1 MKMGLNMRIALS
13 LLRARLRQSVVAA
26 AGVTFGIAMFITLI
40 SFMTGLNEM
49 LDGLVLNRTPHI
61 RLYNEVKAN
70 EEQPLTLHNEYRDD
84 MLVIRSV
91 RPRDRGNGIYN
102 ASEMLEVIRKDSRVK
117 GVSPKVT
124 GQVFFN
130 AGSIQIAGIV
140 NGVDP
145 EEEERLFYFSENVVT
160 GNFLDLANINNS
172 IFLGKGLAEKMLVV
186 PGDMIQISNPEGI
199 VTTLKVIGVF
209 QVGLADYDNVQSFVS
224 IPTAQKIEGESAGF
238 YTDIQIKLYDLLLA
252 PQMAIEYAGIFQVDA
267 IDIQTANAQFDTGT
281 TVRMIISYAVG
292 ITLLIVAGFGIYNI
306 LNMMIYEKMDSIA
319 ILKATGFSGDDVRR
333 IFLNLSMVIGWTG
346 GVLGLLVG
354 LLLSFV
360 VDNIPFITAAL
371 PRIKTFPVNY
381 EPVYYVIGITFALIT
396 TFIAGYFPARKAAVV
411 DPVAIIRGK

>member
-1 MKMGLNMRIALS
+1 MKTGLNMRIALG
-13 LLRARLRQSVVAA
+13 LLRARFRQSLVAA

-40 SFMTGLNEM
+40 SFMTGLNVM
-49 LDGLVLNRTPHI
+49 LDGLVLNRTPHV

-70 EEQPLTLHNEYRDD
+70 ENQPLTVDGAYKDD

-102 ASEMLEVIRKDSRVK
+102 ATEILDAIRKDNRVK
-117 GVSPKVT
+117 GVAPKIT

-130 AGSIQIAGIV
+130 TGSIQIAGVV

-145 EEEERLFYFSENVVT
+145 EQEERLFQFSENVIS
-160 GNFLDLANINNS
+160 GNYADLASINNS
-172 IFLGKGLAEKMLVV
+172 IFLGKGLAEKMLVA
-186 PGDMIQISNPEGI
+186 PGDIIQLSNPRG
-199 VTTLKVIGVF
+199 VTTTLKVIGIF
-209 QVGLADYDNVQSFVS
+209 QIGLADYDNVQSFVS
-224 IPTAQKIEGESAGF
+224 IATSQKIEGESAGY
-238 YTDIQIKLYDLLLA
+238 YTDIQIKLHDLLLA
-252 PQMAIEYAGIFQVDA
+252 PEIAKEYSQIFKIDA
-267 IDIQTANAQFDTGT
+267 VDIQTANAQFDTGT
-281 TVRMIISYAVG
+281 TVRTIISYAVG

-319 ILKATGFSGDDVRR
+319 ILKATGFSGQDVRK

-346 GVLGLLVG
+346 GLFGLVFGLLF
-354 LLLSFV
+354 SFI
-360 VDNIPFITAAL
+360 VDNVPFITAAL

-381 EPVYYVIGITFALIT
+381 EPVYYLIGITFALIT
-396 TFIAGYFPARKAAVV
+396 TFIAGYFPAKKAAYV